1 MKGGY
6 KVLIYPVHNVFRAG
20 KLSYSYDLC
29 LDDMKFN
36 GDKEKKAIHTDIKR
50 IRNGTDNK
58 CAIRYV
64 DTADS
69 YEMSVAFLYKDYVYT
84 DSNIENRRTL
94 KRIRYVGPV
103 CLIPGI
109 KIKLGA
115 DNCETI

>member
-1 MKGGY
+1 
-6 KVLIYPVHNVFRAG
+6 
-20 KLSYSYDLC
+20 
-29 LDDMKFN
+29 
-36 GDKEKKAIHTDIKR
+36 
-50 IRNGTDNK
+50 
-58 CAIRYV
+58 
-64 DTADS
+64 
-69 YEMSVAFLYKDYVYT
+69 MSVAFLYKDYVYT

>member
-36 GDKEKKAIHTDIKR
+36 GDKEKKVIHTDIKR

-64 DTADS
+64 
-69 YEMSVAFLYKDYVYT
+69 
-84 DSNIENRRTL
+84 R
-94 KRIRYVGPV
+94 PV
-103 CLIPGI
+103 CFIPGI

>member
-36 GDKEKKAIHTDIKR
+36 GDKEKKVIHTDIKR

-58 CAIRYV
+58 C
-64 DTADS
+64 D
-69 YEMSVAFLYKDYVYT
+69 
-84 DSNIENRRTL
+84 NRNVL
-94 KRIRYVGPV
+94 KRYSIEGRNHRRFYQESLSVGLKV
-103 CLIPGI
+103 
-109 KIKLGA
+109 KLGS
-115 DNCETI
+115 DNW